1 MMIDTLSTS
10 QPTLGFINSSGQTL
24 ESASRQFEAVMFR
37 QFLDKAMK
45 PIFKSQLL
53 GESNATDTYRSFL
66 VDGLSQA
73 IASTHPLKIDQ
84 YLNATNYEK

>member
-1 MMIDTLSTS
+1 MIIEPLST
-10 QPTLGFINSSGQTL
+10 QPFLGFTNFKTQTL
-24 ESASRQFEAVMFR
+24 EGASKQFEALMFR

-45 PIFKSQLL
+45 PIFKSELL
-53 GESNATDTYRSFL
+53 GESNASDTYRSFL

-73 IASTHPLKIDQ
+73 IASTHPLKLDQ